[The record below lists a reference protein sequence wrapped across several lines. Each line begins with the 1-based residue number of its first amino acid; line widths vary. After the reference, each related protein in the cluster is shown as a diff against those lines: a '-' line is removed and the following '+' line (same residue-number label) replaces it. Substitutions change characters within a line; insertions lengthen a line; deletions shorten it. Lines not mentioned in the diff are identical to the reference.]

1 MFGSNEEY
9 QEEKSKPPV
18 NRWLPAGDATLSL
31 IMDVYLAKASR
42 KRQRNSPEPESQP
55 PPAERRTGGAG
66 DEGDDESTDLK
77 LAILSSL
84 YPGTDQ
90 NTLLDVLI
98 ASDGSVETAS
108 ETLSSGKVSST
119 PQKRATADPSQVIQ
133 RSLSSY
139 TSSHAG
145 TGEKN
150 PPSVKPLT
158 KKGKT
163 LHLYSPEDIATHTP
177 CTIIHNFL
185 PKPEAESLL
194 KELLDESTTFER
206 QTFQLF
212 DTVVQSPHSA
222 GFYVSSAEEQR
233 QQKSEYTYNGN
244 YRTDVRQLTPGMR
257 EVSAKVQKTV
267 NEEIQKRITHHNPDG
282 KKLKFQSPREWVPNA
297 AFVNCYDGPAESVG
311 YHSDELTYL
320 GPQCVIGS
328 LSLGVAREFRVRRIV
343 PLEQEPD
350 AQDHDKAE
358 SRDRKSLARADAQGQ
373 ISIHLPHNSLLIM
386 HAGTQEEY
394 KHSVAP
400 AQTVS
405 PHPISG
411 NKRINVTYR
420 WYRDSLHPRNTP
432 KCGCGMPVVLRC
444 VQRKKETRG
453 QYMWMCY
460 AGYSPGKESCSFFE
474 WAKFDDDGEP
484 IWPKKKT

>member
-1 MFGSNEEY
+1 M
-9 QEEKSKPPV
+9 
-18 NRWLPAGDATLSL
+18 DAYLS
-31 IMDVYLAKASR
+31 KASR
-42 KRQRNSPEPESQP
+42 KRPRDSPAPETQP
-55 PPAERRTGGAG
+55 HFSERTGRGSDG
-66 DEGDDESTDLK
+66 GDDEESTDLK
-77 LAILSSL
+77 LAMLSSL
-84 YPGTDQ
+84 YPDTDH
-90 NTLLDVLI
+90 NELLDILI

-108 ETLSSGKVSST
+108 QTLSLAKTSSP
-119 PQKRATADPSQVIQ
+119 PQKKRATADPSLVIQ

-139 TSSHAG
+139 TNLTGTDERKSS
-145 TGEKN
+145 N
-150 PPSVKPLT
+150 LKPLT

-163 LHLYSPEDIATHTP
+163 LHLFSPEDVAAHTP
-177 CTIIHNFL
+177 CTIVHNFL
-185 PKPEAESLL
+185 PKLEADSLL
-194 KELLDESTTFER
+194 KELLNESTTFER

-244 YRTDVRQLTPGMR
+244 YRTDVRQLTAGMR
-257 EVSAKVQKTV
+257 EVSTKVQKAV

-282 KKLKFQSPREWVPNA
+282 KKLKFQSPQEWVPNA

-343 PLEQEPD
+343 PFEED
-350 AQDHDKAE
+350 ANAEGEDKE
-358 SRDRKSLARADAQGQ
+358 GSRDRKSLSTRADAQGQ
-373 ISIHLPHNSLLIM
+373 ISIHLPHNSLLVM

-394 KHSVAP
+394 KHSVAA

-405 PHPISG
+405 PHTISG
-411 NKRINVTYR
+411 NRRINVTYR
-420 WYRDSLHPRNTP
+420 WYRESLHPRNTP
-432 KCGCGMPVVLRC
+432 KCRCGMPVVLRC

-484 IWPKKKT
+484 IWSKKKA